1 MLRREI
7 KGRYSQTFLGLG
19 WALIQPVVMMIAF
32 TVIFTKVA
40 HVPTDGVPYP
50 IFSYAALIPWS
61 FFASAVGA
69 GTFSIVAY
77 RSLVTRIYFPR
88 IVLPIAEVAS
98 RLLDFV
104 VAASLFV
111 VLMMIYRVAPS
122 WWMLLVPL
130 LLLIQLVLAIGV
142 VLWTSAL
149 FAFYRDVGAIV
160 QLGLQLWLLLSPVAY
175 PLSAVAERQ
184 RPLFLLN
191 PLAGLIEAYRSVL
204 VFGRA
209 PEVFPLLV
217 SVALTLVIL
226 VGGYF
231 FFRMLN
237 PYFADAV

>member
-1 MLRREI
+1 
-7 KGRYSQTFLGLG
+7 
-19 WALIQPVVMMIAF
+19 
-32 TVIFTKVA
+32 
-40 HVPTDGVPYP
+40 
-50 IFSYAALIPWS
+50 
-61 FFASAVGA
+61 
-69 GTFSIVAY
+69 
-77 RSLVTRIYFPR
+77 
-88 IVLPIAEVAS
+88 
-98 RLLDFV
+98 